1 MSSTEHH
8 VDHIVVG
15 AGSAGCVVAS
25 VLSNDPDRT
34 VLLLEAGPDRRPG
47 PSPDASD
54 GTQSPNLFR
63 AINTPGRTWADITA
77 TRAAGLPARPYAR
90 GFGVGGSSAV
100 NGLVAMPGRPQDYD
114 RWARDF
120 GCNGWSWRDV
130 APTFQRLRRSLL
142 TQPPDR
148 WQGADRALALAAR
161 SSGRSLLTADD
172 VWSRDGVGPA
182 LLTLA
187 GNRSSDPLARASA
200 DVSHL
205 ASARGRANLTVH
217 TDATVAALL
226 VEGRKVVG
234 VRLADGT
241 EITGSHVS
249 VCAGAILSPTLL
261 LRSGIERDGIGRN
274 LCDHPAIGVT
284 LMLRGAA
291 DMDRPSTAALLH
303 ADGIQV
309 LPLSG
314 LGLGPEERALGAFMA
329 GVMQSYGRGRVALR
343 ADDVTAPPI
352 VAFELLEDGRDRA
365 ALRRATR
372 LVLAL
377 VASPAIGAEVA
388 SVAIDDRGTPI
399 DSLAG
404 ADDDALD
411 QWVRD
416 NLADYLHAAGTC
428 RMGSPI
434 DEFAV
439 VDPTCQVIGYE
450 GLSIIDASVFP
461 DLPQA
466 NPHLPI
472 LMVATRAAERLAA
485 AG

>member
-15 AGSAGCVVAS
+15 AGSAGCVVAR
-25 VLSNDPDRT
+25 VLSADPDRT
-34 VLLLEAGPDRRPG
+34 VLLLEAGPDRP
-47 PSPDASD
+47 PSSASAPSD

-63 AINTPGRTWADITA
+63 AINASGRTWPGITA
-77 TRAAGLPARPYAR
+77 TRAPGLAARPYAR

-114 RWARDF
+114 CWARDF
-120 GCNGWSWRDV
+120 GCDGWSWREV
-130 APTFQRLRRSLL
+130 APTFQRLRGSLR
-142 TQPPDR
+142 TQPPVR
-148 WQGADRALALAAR
+148 WQAADRALALAAR
-161 SSGRSLLTADD
+161 SSGRSLLSADD

-187 GNRSSDPLARASA
+187 GDPLSGPLTRASA

-226 VEGRKVVG
+226 VEGRRVVG

-249 VCAGAILSPTLL
+249 VCAGAILSPALL

-291 DMDRPSTAALLH
+291 DMDCPSTAALLH

-314 LGLGPEERALGAFMA
+314 LGLGPEEQALGAFMA
-329 GVMQSYGRGRVALR
+329 GVMRSYGRGRVSLR
-343 ADDVTAPPI
+343 ADDVASPPI
-352 VAFELLEDGRDRA
+352 VAFELLEDERDRA

-372 LVLAL
+372 LMLGLA
-377 VASPAIGAEVA
+377 ASPAIGAEVF

-399 DSLAG
+399 DALAG

-411 QWVRD
+411 QWVRF

-428 RMGSPI
+428 RMGRPT
-434 DEFAV
+434 DELAV
-439 VDPTCQVIGYE
+439 VDQTCRVIGYD
-450 GLSIIDASVFP
+450 GVSVIDASVFP

-466 NPHLPI
+466 NPHLPT
-472 LMVATRAAERLAA
+472 LMVATRATERLAA
-485 AG
+485 GG